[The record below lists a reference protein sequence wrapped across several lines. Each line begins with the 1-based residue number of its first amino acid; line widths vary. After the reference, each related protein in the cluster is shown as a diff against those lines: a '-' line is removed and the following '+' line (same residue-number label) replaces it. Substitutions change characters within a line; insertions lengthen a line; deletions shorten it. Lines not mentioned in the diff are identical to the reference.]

1 MPSINCEINLD
12 LNWSKNCVILVAAVV
27 SQGATFTKTDTKFY
41 ALLVTLSTE
50 NNVKLLEQLK
60 SGFKIKIKRNKY
72 QSNLLTERQ
81 NQYLNYSTVPSFQTV
96 NRLFVL
102 SFEVDA
108 ERASYKRC
116 YPPTVEIKDY
126 VMNNGQNLFH
136 QLVRNKLVT
145 YDSIQK
151 IAIGQEDDCTT
162 GLLLDYNYFKQALD
176 ADSKAIQQ
184 IQTMQINFAGN
195 QE

>member
-1 MPSINCEINLD
+1 
-12 LNWSKNCVILVAAVV
+12 
-27 SQGATFTKTDTKFY
+27 
-41 ALLVTLSTE
+41 
-50 NNVKLLEQLK
+50 
-60 SGFKIKIKRNKY
+60 
-72 QSNLLTERQ
+72 
-81 NQYLNYSTVPSFQTV
+81 
-96 NRLFVL
+96 
-102 SFEVDA
+102 
-108 ERASYKRC
+108 
-116 YPPTVEIKDY
+116 
-126 VMNNGQNLFH
+126 MNNGQNFFH